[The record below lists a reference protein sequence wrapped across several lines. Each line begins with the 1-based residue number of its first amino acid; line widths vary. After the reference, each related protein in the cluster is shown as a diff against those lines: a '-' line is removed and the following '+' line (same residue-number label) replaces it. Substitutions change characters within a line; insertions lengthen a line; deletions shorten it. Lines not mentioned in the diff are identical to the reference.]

1 MYYAF
6 EGFIGRCFL
15 STWKMEGN
23 KMKIK
28 FTSIYEQEQIEQ
40 PKPAIQVLPEWYKEM
55 NSYIG
60 EEKKPDGEGKSPAT
74 IKRCVPVLDAIGA
87 GYLITT
93 VADVYVSQKDGAP
106 WYEWSGYGMIEFH
119 NQLQAPTHPA
129 NNGFAYPKFINPWC
143 VETPKGYST
152 LFVQPFHRDSPFTI
166 LPGIVDTDKY
176 TSPVNFPFV
185 LNDPSFEG
193 MIPSGTP
200 IAQVIPF
207 KRDSW
212 KMSFGALP
220 EIKKHHL
227 IFKKIQTMFFDKYK
241 NMYWSRKD
249 FR

>member
-1 MYYAF
+1 
-6 EGFIGRCFL
+6 
-15 STWKMEGN
+15 
-23 KMKIK
+23 MKIK
-28 FTSIYEQEQIEQ
+28 FTSIYEQEKIEQ
-40 PKPAIQVLPEWYKEM
+40 PKPAIEVLPSWYKELE
-55 NSYIG
+55 SYVG
-60 EEKKPDGEGKSPAT
+60 GDKKPDGTGTTTAT

-93 VADVYVSQKDGAP
+93 VADIYVSQKDGAP

-119 NQLQAPTHPA
+119 SQLQAPTHPA
-129 NNGFAYPKFINPWC
+129 NNGFTYPKFINPWC

-185 LNDPSFEG
+185 LNNPSFEG
-193 MIPSGTP
+193 MIPKGTP

-207 KRDSW
+207 KRDAW
-212 KMSFGALP
+212 KMAFGSAN
-220 EIKKHHL
+220 EIKKHNL
-227 IFKKIQTMFFDKYK
+227 IYREMLTQFFDKYR